1 MGNEESQEKIKPTQ
15 EPEPATPPVRRTSLD
30 EDEEGESSDENENN
44 IANNMAATQN
54 IENDPS

>member
-30 EDEEGESSDENENN
+30 EDDDGESSDENN
-44 IANNMAATQN
+44 IASNL
-54 IENDPS
+54 NDPSSLDLLS